1 MESLHGLDYS
11 TSMSTQKPADEPCEP
26 PVLDLSCKKSL
37 PPSPTSDYEKEPMM
51 SPLRGSPY
59 LESHHETN
67 NNNDNKHMHSYQH
80 HQPSPKHEM
89 EQTQQTLTHHYH
101 HDESTNFSSNHE
113 RKSPLN
119 RTYIMTP
126 PSESDSPKKTR
137 FQPIYDHSN
146 GLMQAHP
153 AYPMIPMNP
162 MNLPVPMPMS
172 IPQVLPTLL
181 SQVSNRVPVPSM
193 QIPTPSSPR
202 EIQQT
207 NVASDD
213 SKKAPRPFKAYPK
226 DPLSIT
232 LGPNM
237 MFDQELKDKYSDF
250 RSKMLDCVKRTNE
263 GTNIKMRR
271 ISKSPMLP
279 TSTCDDKDAAYW
291 ERRRKNNEAAK
302 RSRDARRAKEDEIA
316 IKAAFLEAEYNRLKY
331 ENAILRA
338 ENSKLL
344 YGR

>member
-1 MESLHGLDYS
+1 
-11 TSMSTQKPADEPCEP
+11 
-26 PVLDLSCKKSL
+26 
-37 PPSPTSDYEKEPMM
+37 
-51 SPLRGSPY
+51 
-59 LESHHETN
+59 
-67 NNNDNKHMHSYQH
+67 
-80 HQPSPKHEM
+80 
-89 EQTQQTLTHHYH
+89 
-101 HDESTNFSSNHE
+101 
-113 RKSPLN
+113 
-119 RTYIMTP
+119 
-126 PSESDSPKKTR
+126 
-137 FQPIYDHSN
+137 
-146 GLMQAHP
+146 
-153 AYPMIPMNP
+153 MIPTNSL
-162 MNLPVPMPMS
+162 NLPIPIPMR

-181 SQVSNRVPVPSM
+181 TEPSNQVSMPSM
-193 QIPTPSSPR
+193 QMPTSSPTG

-207 NVASDD
+207 DVASDD

-237 MFDQELKDKYSDF
+237 LFDQELKEKYSDF

-263 GTNIKMRR
+263 GTNVKMRR
-271 ISKSPMLP
+271 TSKSPMLP
-279 TSTCDDKDAAYW
+279 TSSCDDKDAAYW

-338 ENSKLL
+338 ENTKLL